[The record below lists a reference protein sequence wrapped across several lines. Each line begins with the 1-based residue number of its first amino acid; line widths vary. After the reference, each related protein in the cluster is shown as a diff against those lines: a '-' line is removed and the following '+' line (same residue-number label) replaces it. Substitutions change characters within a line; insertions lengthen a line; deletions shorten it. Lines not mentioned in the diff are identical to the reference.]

1 MPSTIQEGYV
11 RLARAASLARRP
23 GVVLVQ
29 DDLDGLIELAGSRAE
44 AHAVIAALER
54 QGRIRPVRR
63 GVYVLV
69 DTGGGI
75 RLDVLDLVAALT
87 PKPYLVTA
95 GRALQF
101 HGLSDQH
108 YRRVLV
114 LVSTQLRPW
123 TWRGDEVRYVRT
135 SRSFRGDAARTR
147 RTKAQIATAERAIAD
162 SLDHPSWGVPLSQV
176 VQAIAT
182 VLDRDSASADKLAAE
197 AAHAGSHSLAR
208 RLGFIVSRL
217 AGSDAAR
224 PFLPLRGESKA
235 STPLR
240 AGGQAG
246 GRIDR
251 IWRVRENVDLQQ
263 LLQH

>member
-1 MPSTIQEGYV
+1 
-11 RLARAASLARRP
+11 
-23 GVVLVQ
+23 VLVKE
-29 DDLDGLIELAGSRAE
+29 DLEGLIELAGSRAE
-44 AHAVIAALER
+44 AHAAIATLER
-54 QGRIRPVRR
+54 QGRMRPVRR

-69 DTGGGI
+69 DTGGSI
-75 RLDVLDLVAALT
+75 RLDILNLVAALT

-114 LVSTQLRPW
+114 LVPTQLRPW
-123 TWRGDEVRYVRT
+123 TWRGDEVRF
-135 SRSFRGDAARTR
+135 RSDATRTR
-147 RTKAQIATAERAIAD
+147 RTRVQIATAERAIAD

-182 VLDRDSASADKLAAE
+182 ALDRDSASADKLAAE
-197 AAHAGSHSLAR
+197 AAHAASHALAR

-217 AGSDAAR
+217 VGTDAAR

-246 GRIDR
+246 GPIDR
-251 IWRVRENVDLQQ
+251 IWRVRENADLEQ
-263 LLQH
+263 LLTAVTPTK